1 MKRFKHILAT
11 TDLSPESFAAVQYA
25 AHLAEGQGA
34 KLTVLHVP
42 QTTTLMF
49 TDFAP
54 PVDLLSLDRTIEAA
68 ARETLEH
75 WVHRHVKGHTGV
87 RVVIRSGVTHEVV
100 CDAAAEVG
108 ASLIVMAT
116 HGRRGLGHVIL
127 GSVTERVLRDAPC
140 PVLVVRPPAPAP
152 RKARAKAAPAAKGRV
167 AAKPAA
173 KGSRRK

>member
-1 MKRFKHILAT
+1 MKRFKHIVAT

-34 KLTVLHVP
+34 KLTIVHVP
-42 QTTTLMF
+42 QTTTLLF

-54 PVDLLSLDRTIEAA
+54 PVDLVSLDKTIEKAG
-68 ARETLEH
+68 RDTLEA
-75 WVHRHVKGHTGV
+75 WVRRHLKSKAGV

-100 CDAAAEVG
+100 CKVAEESG

-140 PVLVVRPPAPAP
+140 PVLVVRPPAPPA
-152 RKARAKAAPAAKGRV
+152 KTKAKAAKAK
-167 AAKPAA
+167 AK
-173 KGSRRK
+173 K

>member
-1 MKRFKHILAT
+1 MKRFKHILAS

-34 KLTVLHVP
+34 KMTIVHVP
-42 QTTTLMF
+42 QTTTLLF

-54 PVDLLSLDRTIEAA
+54 PVDLMSLDRSIETAG
-68 ARETLEH
+68 REMLEG
-75 WVHRHVKGHTGV
+75 WVRRHMKANTGV
-87 RVVIRSGVTHEVV
+87 RIVIRAGVTHEVI
-100 CDAAAEVG
+100 CRAAEEAG

-140 PVLVVRPPAPAP
+140 PVLVVRPPVPASSQTK
-152 RKARAKAAPAAKGRV
+152 RKGAAGKTKAKG
-167 AAKPAA
+167 K
-173 KGSRRK
+173 

>member
-34 KLTVLHVP
+34 RISIVHVP
-42 QTTTLMF
+42 QTTTLLF

-54 PVDLLSLDRTIEAA
+54 PVDLVSFDKTIEKA
-68 ARETLEH
+68 ARDTLET
-75 WVHRHVKGHTGV
+75 WVRRHVKSEAGV
-87 RVVIRSGVTHEVV
+87 KIIIRAGVTHEVICKV
-100 CDAAAEVG
+100 AEEVG
-108 ASLIVMAT
+108 ANLIVMAT

-140 PVLVVRPPAPAP
+140 PVLVVRPPTPKE
-152 RKARAKAAPAAKGRV
+152 RKATAAK
-167 AAKPAA
+167 K
-173 KGSRRK
+173 KTKKK